1 LADSGGG
8 HKLRGGMA
16 SSVSPING
24 KKELKRTAGASAEAA
39 VACSHS
45 SARPSC
51 DIAEQTAEKNAS
63 L

>member
-1 LADSGGG
+1 
-8 HKLRGGMA
+8 M
-16 SSVSPING
+16 NG
-24 KKELKRTAGASAEAA
+24 KKELKRTAGGLADVT

-45 SARPSC
+45 SASPSC